1 MSSVQRRLLGC
12 NAQKLFSAHDILAEQ
27 RERNFLALE
36 NVVEQCW
43 VTIDDVHV
51 RVRETTQRLAVI
63 LRQAL
68 KARRVVDGVQASTIF
83 EFELDNVIATLG
95 CVSLDAFQQDHVAIP
110 SLCSSSVPYVLVL
123 AWRMSFGNFAVSICS
138 LQIHTSSAVSSK

>member
-12 NAQKLFSAHDILAEQ
+12 NAQNFSLLMTLAEQ
-27 RERNFLALE
+27 RDRNFLALE

-63 LRQAL
+63 LRQAMQ
-68 KARRVVDGVQASTIF
+68 ARRVVAGLLDGNTPNDARLVGRPAARW
-83 EFELDNVIATLG
+83 DAVRRAPGPLG
-95 CVSLDAFQQDHVAIP
+95 IGAYL
-110 SLCSSSVPYVLVL
+110 
-123 AWRMSFGNFAVSICS
+123 
-138 LQIHTSSAVSSK
+138 